1 MVLSCPAS
9 RRRRECP
16 VAKPRSG
23 LKKWFGKSK
32 GGNWVDISAPKEGGG
47 FEKCGRKSASDSD
60 RGYPKC
66 VPADKAA
73 NMSKKQIA
81 SAVSRKR
88 SKKQGVGGK
97 PTNVSTF
104 AKNGGEIMKKGSNKA
119 ISVGDYE
126 RKSGLKKKKMPLDNK
141 AISVDEFERQSGF
154 KKKKLP
160 LDNKAISVDDYERQT
175 PRGLPKT
182 KSPATKAA
190 TPPPSRRKMTG
201 TRVMRNKGGTIKKPG
216 GMNKGG
222 TIKKPSGMKKGGAVK
237 MKKPSSKNSGLYGR

>member
-9 RRRRECP
+9 RRRREYL

-23 LKKWFGKSK
+23 LKKWFGKGK

-47 FEKCGRKSASDSD
+47 FEKCGRSSTSDSD

-73 NMSKKQIA
+73 KMSKKQIA

-119 ISVGDYE
+119 ISVDDY
-126 RKSGLKKKKMPLDNK
+126 
-141 AISVDEFERQSGF
+141 ERQSGF

-160 LDNKAISVDDYERQT
+160 LDNKAISVDDYESQT
-175 PRGLPKT
+175 PRGLPKA
-182 KSPATKAA
+182 KSPATKTA
-190 TPPPSRRKMTG
+190 TPTPSRRKMTG

>member
-1 MVLSCPAS
+1 
-9 RRRRECP
+9 
-16 VAKPRSG
+16 
-23 LKKWFGKSK
+23 
-32 GGNWVDISAPKEGGG
+32 
-47 FEKCGRKSASDSD
+47 
-60 RGYPKC
+60 
-66 VPADKAA
+66 
-73 NMSKKQIA
+73 MSKKQIA

-119 ISVGDYE
+119 ISVDDY
-126 RKSGLKKKKMPLDNK
+126 
-141 AISVDEFERQSGF
+141 ERQSGF

-175 PRGLPKT
+175 PRGLPKA
-182 KSPATKAA
+182 KSPATKTA
-190 TPPPSRRKMTG
+190 TPTPSRRKMTG

>member
-9 RRRRECP
+9 RRRREYL

-23 LKKWFGKSK
+23 LKKWFGKGK

-104 AKNGGEIMKKGSNKA
+104 AKDGGEIMKKGSNKA
-119 ISVGDYE
+119 ISVDDY
-126 RKSGLKKKKMPLDNK
+126 
-141 AISVDEFERQSGF
+141 ERQSGF

-175 PRGLPKT
+175 PRGLPKA
-182 KSPATKAA
+182 KSPATKTT
-190 TPPPSRRKMTG
+190 TPTPSRRKMTG

-237 MKKPSSKNSGLYGR
+237 MKKPSSNNSGLYGR

>member
-1 MVLSCPAS
+1 MALSCPANK
-9 RRRRECP
+9 RKREFP

-23 LKKWFGKSK
+23 LKKWFGKGK

-97 PTNVSTF
+97 PTNVATF
-104 AKNGGEIMKKGSNKA
+104 AKDGGEIMKSKMGTKGGA
-119 ISVGDYE
+119 MG
-126 RKSGLKKKKMPLDNK
+126 GKKGMKMP
-141 AISVDEFERQSGF
+141 V
-154 KKKKLP
+154 
-160 LDNKAISVDDYERQT
+160 
-175 PRGLPKT
+175 
-182 KSPATKAA
+182 
-190 TPPPSRRKMTG
+190 
-201 TRVMRNKGGTIKKPG
+201 
-216 GMNKGG
+216 
-222 TIKKPSGMKKGGAVK
+222 GMKKGGSA
-237 MKKPSSKNSGLYGR
+237 MKTKGYAKGGAMKTKGYAKGGAAKGGMRKPSSKNSGLYGRS

>member
-1 MVLSCPAS
+1 VVLSCPAS
-9 RRRRECP
+9 RRRREYL

-23 LKKWFGKSK
+23 LKKWFGKGK

-47 FEKCGRKSASDSD
+47 FEKCGRSSTSDSD

-73 NMSKKQIA
+73 KMSKKQIA

-119 ISVGDYE
+119 ISGDDY
-126 RKSGLKKKKMPLDNK
+126 
-141 AISVDEFERQSGF
+141 ERQSGF

-175 PRGLPKT
+175 PRGLPKA
-182 KSPATKAA
+182 KSPATKTA
-190 TPPPSRRKMTG
+190 TPTPSRRKMTG

>member
-9 RRRRECP
+9 RRRREYL

-23 LKKWFGKSK
+23 LKKWFGKGK

-47 FEKCGRKSASDSD
+47 FEKCGRKSTKDSG

-104 AKNGGEIMKKGSNKA
+104 AKDGGEIMKKGSNKA
-119 ISVGDYE
+119 ISVDDY
-126 RKSGLKKKKMPLDNK
+126 
-141 AISVDEFERQSGF
+141 ERQSGF

-175 PRGLPKT
+175 PRGLPKA
-182 KSPATKAA
+182 KSPATKTT
-190 TPPPSRRKMTG
+190 TPAPSRRKMTG